1 MRPTEMKDQSMTTT
15 TDIRGP
21 WAEGGHQIAQL
32 RLARE
37 ITQAE
42 LAEQAGLPNA
52 GWLSDIE
59 VGRRPVPSAFYQAM
73 ALQLGM
79 TASDF
84 AALCLRHYDPKA
96 YEALF
101 GVEAP
106 ALKLAA

>member
-1 MRPTEMKDQSMTTT
+1 M
-15 TDIRGP
+15 
-21 WAEGGHQIAQL
+21 
-32 RLARE
+32 
-37 ITQAE
+37 
-42 LAEQAGLPNA
+42 
-52 GWLSDIE
+52 
-59 VGRRPVPSAFYQAM
+59 PSAFYQSM

-101 GVEAP
+101 GVEVP

>member
-1 MRPTEMKDQSMTTT
+1 MKDKSMTTT

-21 WAEGGHQIAQL
+21 WAEGGHQIEQL

-59 VGRRPVPSAFYQAM
+59 VGRRPVPSAFYQSM

-101 GVEAP
+101 GVEVP